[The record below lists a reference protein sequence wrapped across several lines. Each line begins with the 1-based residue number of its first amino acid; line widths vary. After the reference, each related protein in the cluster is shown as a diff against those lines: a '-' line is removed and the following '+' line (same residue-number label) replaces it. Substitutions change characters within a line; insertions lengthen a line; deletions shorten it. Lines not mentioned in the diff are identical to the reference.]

1 MQSALCPF
9 TKVEVQLPFSHCS
22 NAPKFQAHKKNTA
35 TYMWPKEHHLK
46 NVLWSV
52 YEAIQKVGLLF
63 SMPGS
68 MQLGVT
74 NQNLFTIHSLNP
86 LEIK

>member
-9 TKVEVQLPFSHCS
+9 TKVEVQLPFPHCS

-35 TYMWPKEHHLK
+35 TYMWLKEHHLK

-52 YEAIQKVGLLF
+52 Y
-63 SMPGS
+63 
-68 MQLGVT
+68 
-74 NQNLFTIHSLNP
+74 
-86 LEIK
+86 